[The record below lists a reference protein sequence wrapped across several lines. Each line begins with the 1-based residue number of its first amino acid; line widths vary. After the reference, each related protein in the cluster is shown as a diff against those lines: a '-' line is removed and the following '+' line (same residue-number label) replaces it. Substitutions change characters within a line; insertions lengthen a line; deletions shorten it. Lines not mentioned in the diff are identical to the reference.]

1 MKYSATITMTYSSDY
16 LYDTPME
23 AFTDMQEM
31 FLNGEIQI
39 TVDNTSHISI
49 QTEEHKQW

>member
-1 MKYSATITMTYSSDY
+1 MKYSASITMSYSSDY

-49 QTEEHKQW
+49 KTEEHKQ

>member
-1 MKYSATITMTYSSDY
+1 MKYSASITMTYSSDY

-23 AFTDMQEM
+23 AFIAMQEM

-39 TVDNTSHISI
+39 TVDNASHINI
-49 QTEEHKQW
+49 QTEEHKQ

>member
-1 MKYSATITMTYSSDY
+1 MKYSASITMTFSSEY

-23 AFTDMQEM
+23 AYIDMHEM
-31 FLNGEIQI
+31 FINGEIQI

-49 QTEEHKQW
+49 QTEEHKQ